1 MSRQIIHSDT
11 APAAIGP
18 YSQAVKVGNT
28 VYLSGQ
34 TPLDPVTMK
43 LVEGDISA
51 QAQQVFKNLAA
62 VCEAAGGNFAQV
74 ARVGIYMTDLSNFAK
89 VNAVMAEHFSKP
101 YPARSTIEVA
111 GLPLGA
117 QVEIDMVMVLD

>member
-1 MSRQIIHSDT
+1 MSRHIIHTDA

-18 YSQAVKVGNT
+18 YSQAVRVGNT

-34 TPLDPVTMK
+34 TPLDPATMK
-43 LVEGDISA
+43 LVEGDITA

-62 VCEAAGGNFAQV
+62 VCEAAGGSFVKV

-89 VNAVMAEHFSKP
+89 VNAVMAEHFAQP

-117 QVEIDMVMVLD
+117 QVEIDMIMVLD